1 MHHRDG
7 IRPRPIDDHRS
18 LLIIK
23 DLTQAKLNSNKEEQA
38 KLNNIEKELYKVL
51 EHYDKRKKGEI
62 PKSKINNEKND
73 KNEKNEK
80 IVSCN
85 INNNIVYLKDNND
98 HVNQNNNDYIL
109 NYKLKEFK
117 RPENYIIYS
126 SKKKNEINLNKKIY
140 EAKEADGIFLNIRD
154 NFMSLEELE
163 NIIIDL
169 ENNAINDKE
178 EKINEEHAREII
190 ETKYSK
196 YNNYIDS
203 IINHF
208 KDRRN
213 SAKKSLIR
221 KKWHLSKSSDKYL
234 STTFRRRERD
244 KIKTRK
250 NNQNKD
256 ESLNKIIDSGK
267 ICKNFILPIINEFET
282 KEINNKLLIQIEELS
297 FLSECDKIKK
307 EEIPPNRIKENNIIK
322 ENIEKNLKLLKE
334 KELINK
340 KNESGENNPNK
351 EYKINNKRINSIN
364 GNNIQNNK
372 NNDINVI
379 NNNSPNTNE
388 EETNSGKQ
396 TTNETKNNSNEYT
409 NSIGGSNLNKKGIE
423 RKQVYPKNNLKNKN
437 IELFP
442 TISLDNLKNEN
453 YKEKDNN
460 YIQNINNNLRVR
472 IRLNR
477 INKVVIDRYIQNNN
491 DFNPFNDSYNDI
503 INDYKKYDN
512 SAYNYLN
519 HNNFENLINSYNF
532 NKTKNLNILYD
543 SEDDSVDSLNDIKQ
557 FSNTYKQ
564 FLKSK
569 RSHP

>member
-7 IRPRPIDDHRS
+7 IRPRPIDDHKS
-18 LLIIK
+18 YKIIK
-23 DLTQAKLNSNKEEQA
+23 DLAKAKLNSNKEGLAE
-38 KLNNIEKELYKVL
+38 LINIEKELYKVL
-51 EHYDKRKKGEI
+51 EHYDKRRKVEI

-73 KNEKNEK
+73 KNEK

-85 INNNIVYLKDNND
+85 INNNIIYLKDNND
-98 HVNQNNNDYIL
+98 HANKNNNDYIL

-126 SKKKNEINLNKKIY
+126 SSKKNEINLNKKIY
-140 EAKEADGIFLNIRD
+140 EAKEADGMFLDIRD

-169 ENNAINDKE
+169 DNNAVIDKE
-178 EKINEEHAREII
+178 EKINEENARRII

-208 KDRRN
+208 KERRN
-213 SAKKSLIR
+213 SSKKSLIR

-256 ESLNKIIDSGK
+256 DSLNKIIDSGK

-297 FLSECDKIKK
+297 FLSQCNKIKK
-307 EEIPPNRIKENNIIK
+307 EEIPPNRIKENNMIK
-322 ENIEKNLKLLKE
+322 ENIEKNIKILKE
-334 KELINK
+334 KELISK
-340 KNESGENNPNK
+340 QNEIGENNPNK
-351 EYKINNKRINSIN
+351 VYKINNKRINIIN
-364 GNNIQNNK
+364 GNNIQNIK

-388 EETNSGKQ
+388 EEINSGNKASNETNNNNNENKSSTNS
-396 TTNETKNNSNEYT
+396 
-409 NSIGGSNLNKKGIE
+409 SNLNKKAIE
-423 RKQVYPKNNLKNKN
+423 RKQGYPKNNNKNKN
-437 IELFP
+437 IEIFP
-442 TISLDNLKNEN
+442 VLSLDHLKNEN
-453 YKEKDNN
+453 SKEKDNN

-477 INKVVIDRYIQNNN
+477 INKVTIDRYIQNNN
-491 DFNPFNDSYNDI
+491 DFNPFNDSYNEI
-503 INDYKKYDN
+503 INDYKKYY
-512 SAYNYLN
+512 STTYNYLD
-519 HNNFENLINSYNF
+519 HNNFENLINSYNL

-543 SEDDSVDSLNDIKQ
+543 SEDDSIDSFNDIKQ
-557 FSNTYKQ
+557 FSNSYKQ

>member
-7 IRPRPIDDHRS
+7 IRQRPIDDQRQ
-18 LLIIK
+18 LIIIK
-23 DLTQAKLNSNKEEQA
+23 DLTIAKLKSNKEEQT
-38 KLNNIEKELYKVL
+38 KLINIEKELYKVL

-98 HVNQNNNDYIL
+98 HANQNNNDYIL

-178 EKINEEHAREII
+178 EKIDEEQARKII

-208 KDRRN
+208 IDRRN

-282 KEINNKLLIQIEELS
+282 KEINNKILIQIEELS

-322 ENIEKNLKLLKE
+322 ENIEKSLKLLKE
-334 KELINK
+334 NELINK

-351 EYKINNKRINSIN
+351 EYKINNKRINAIN

-372 NNDINVI
+372 NNDINII

-409 NSIGGSNLNKKGIE
+409 NSIGGSSLNKKGNE
-423 RKQVYPKNNLKNKN
+423 RKQVYPKNNTKNKN

-442 TISLDNLKNEN
+442 TLSLDQLKNEN
-453 YKEKDNN
+453 SKEKDNN
-460 YIQNINNNLRVR
+460 YIQNANNNLRVR

-477 INKVVIDRYIQNNN
+477 INKVVIDRYIQNKN
-491 DFNPFNDSYNDI
+491 DFNPFNDSYNEI

-512 SAYNYLN
+512 TSYNYLD
-519 HNNFENLINSYNF
+519 HNNFENLINSYNL

-543 SEDDSVDSLNDIKQ
+543 SEDDSVDSFNDIKQ

>member
-1 MHHRDG
+1 
-7 IRPRPIDDHRS
+7 
-18 LLIIK
+18 
-23 DLTQAKLNSNKEEQA
+23 
-38 KLNNIEKELYKVL
+38 
-51 EHYDKRKKGEI
+51 
-62 PKSKINNEKND
+62 
-73 KNEKNEK
+73 
-80 IVSCN
+80 
-85 INNNIVYLKDNND
+85 
-98 HVNQNNNDYIL
+98 
-109 NYKLKEFK
+109 
-117 RPENYIIYS
+117 
-126 SKKKNEINLNKKIY
+126 
-140 EAKEADGIFLNIRD
+140 
-154 NFMSLEELE
+154 MSLEELE

-178 EKINEEHAREII
+178 EKIDEEQARKII

-282 KEINNKLLIQIEELS
+282 KEINNKILIQIEELS

-322 ENIEKNLKLLKE
+322 ENIEKSLKLLKE
-334 KELINK
+334 NELINK

-351 EYKINNKRINSIN
+351 EYKINNKRINAIN

-372 NNDINVI
+372 NNDINII

-409 NSIGGSNLNKKGIE
+409 NSIVGSNLNKKE
-423 RKQVYPKNNLKNKN
+423 RKQVYPKNNSKNKN

-442 TISLDNLKNEN
+442 TISLDHLKNDN
-453 YKEKDNN
+453 SKEKDNN
-460 YIQNINNNLRVR
+460 YIQNTNNNLRVR

-503 INDYKKYDN
+503 INYYKKYDN
-512 SAYNYLN
+512 TSNNYLD
-519 HNNFENLINSYNF
+519 HNNFENLINSYNLK
-532 NKTKNLNILYD
+532 KTKNLNILYD
-543 SEDDSVDSLNDIKQ
+543 SEDDSVDSFNDIKQ